1 MPIRKMMKEPAIA
14 KEPTSML
21 KILRSFSPN
30 IRNARKMASE
40 TRVAFHGCMAPLFDL
55 ISNII
60 GIDPGISMMA
70 NNTMKQAVI
79 SRKCKCME
87 EFLQN
92 YYLLRQEARGRR
104 QEWRRL

>member
-1 MPIRKMMKEPAIA
+1 MLEELHSKDHLHTDKEDDEGTCDC

-79 SRKCKCME
+79 SRK
-87 EFLQN
+87 
-92 YYLLRQEARGRR
+92 
-104 QEWRRL
+104 

>member
-1 MPIRKMMKEPAIA
+1 
-14 KEPTSML
+14 
-21 KILRSFSPN
+21 
-30 IRNARKMASE
+30 
-40 TRVAFHGCMAPLFDL
+40 
-55 ISNII
+55 
-60 GIDPGISMMA
+60 
-70 NNTMKQAVI
+70 MKQAVI